1 MRQFLHAALL
11 CTAALAAAPMAV
23 HAHDHNASNHGT
35 HDHGSHDHSAHAH
48 NHAHDDAAKEIAKGY
63 FEDKQISDRPLSD
76 WAGVWQSVYPYLLDG
91 TLAPVMAEKAKSGD
105 KSAEAYAAYYDAGY
119 KTDAARIEITAEGR
133 FTFRQSDGTSYG
145 GDYISDGHEVLT
157 YAKGNRG
164 VRFIF
169 KKVSGDQDAPAYIQ
183 FSDHRISP
191 SLSDHFHLYW
201 GDDRAAL
208 LAEVTHWPTYYPAG
222 LSGPQIAAEMMAH

>member
-1 MRQFLHAALL
+1 MRQFLHTALL
-11 CTAALAAAPMAV
+11 CTAALAAAPFVAYAHD
-23 HAHDHNASNHGT
+23 HAHDHG
-35 HDHGSHDHSAHAH
+35 AH
-48 NHAHDDAAKEIAKGY
+48 NHDGHNHSAQGHAHTQSEADKEIAKGY
-63 FEDKQISDRPLSD
+63 FEDQQISERPLSD

-91 TLAPVMAEKAKSGD
+91 TLAPVMADKAKTGD
-105 KSAEAYAAYYDAGY
+105 KSAEDYTAYYDAGY
-119 KTDAARIEITAEGR
+119 KTDTARIEITAEGR

-145 GDYISDGHEVLT
+145 GDYVSDGYEVLT

-169 KKVSGDQDAPAYIQ
+169 KKAAGDAAAPSYIQ
-183 FSDHRISP
+183 FSDHRIAP
-191 SLSDHFHLYW
+191 SVSDHYHLYW

-208 LAEVTHWPTYYPAG
+208 LAEVSHWPTYYPAG